1 MDGDSAPSL
10 QKHVRNVR
18 VSNSGRE
25 CGKVVAV
32 ALVGTG
38 VARAALLPK
47 RAPRE
52 RNGEPREPSE
62 PSRANHSHPR
72 PKGMNPHESQAGER
86 VHPRVAAAA
95 AGFEERGSSSERSS
109 RRAWR
114 A

>member
-1 MDGDSAPSL
+1 MAGDSLPSL
-10 QKHVRNVR
+10 SSHIR
-18 VSNSGRE
+18 VSNWGRQ
-25 CGKVVAV
+25 CGRVVAV
-32 ALVGTG
+32 ALAGTG
-38 VARAALLPK
+38 VTRVALLPK